1 MAAQRGNFLVYQE
14 TIQVHYRSLIT
25 RTRKVPTVEEI
36 KSLNVQRAAA
46 GAMETPAIC
55 AMRARIKELEFQVKK
70 FNEAPDKLTPIEMRQ
85 GLDEILR
92 RHGVEPADEAIKIL
106 MDPESNLSD
115 KDRAQM
121 WLELMQY
128 RMPKLRSVEHSGR
141 IDSSL
146 TLVVMKFGSNEVL
159 SERPLQIDAQTES
172 IDVEVVKNLV
182 SSDSSERGGGS
193 GG

>member
-1 MAAQRGNFLVYQE
+1 M
-14 TIQVHYRSLIT
+14 T

-36 KSLNVQRAAA
+36 RSLNVQRAAA

-55 AMRARIKELEFQVKK
+55 AMRARIKELEFQVRK
-70 FNEAPDKLTPIEMRQ
+70 FNEAPDKLTPTEMRQ

-128 RMPKLRSVEHSGR
+128 RMPKLRSMEHSGR

-172 IDVEVVKNLV
+172 IDVEVVKNLM
-182 SSDSSERGGGS
+182 SLTNSDSSKSSDGGS